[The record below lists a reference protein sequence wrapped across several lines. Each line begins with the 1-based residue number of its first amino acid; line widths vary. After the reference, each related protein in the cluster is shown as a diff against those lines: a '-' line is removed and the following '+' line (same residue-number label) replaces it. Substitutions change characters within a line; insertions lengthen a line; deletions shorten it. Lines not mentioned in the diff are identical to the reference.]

1 MGEKAATKQ
10 GWTQAMLRVVE
21 PKKGKE
27 NTLWE
32 WYFDFN
38 PKDYS
43 ITRAAEW
50 TAPTNQAGS
59 APAHYVGP
67 RPASLTVEM
76 FLDQSNLANGD
87 ISPIIS
93 KLISYVNP
101 ESNSKQK
108 QKPSAPHIH
117 FLWGGAISFKGYL
130 EQVAVKYT
138 LFRQNGNPIRG
149 TATLTLKEILTTPD
163 RQNPTSGGPPG
174 NRAHLVVAGD
184 TLASIAYAEYGNA
197 NQWRVLGDANPEVD
211 DPMRLR
217 PGTSLLIPP
226 A

>member
-1 MGEKAATKQ
+1 MNRT
-10 GWTQAMLRVVE
+10 WTPAKIIVVE
-21 PKKGKE
+21 PKDGAESK
-27 NTLWE
+27 LWE
-32 WYFDFN
+32 HTFEFN

-50 TAPTNQAGS
+50 AAPTNKKGS
-59 APAHYVGP
+59 VAPEYVGP
-67 RPASLTVEM
+67 RASSVTIEM
-76 FLDQSNLANGD
+76 FLDESDKEDGD
-87 ISPIIS
+87 ISKVVG
-93 KLISYVNP
+93 KLIGYVNP
-101 ESNSKQK
+101 EPKSSQK
-108 QKPSAPHIH
+108 QKPSAPHVQFI
-117 FLWGGAISFKGYL
+117 WGTSIEFKGYL

-149 TATLTLKEILTTPD
+149 TATLTLKEIVSTPG
-163 RQNPTSGGPPG
+163 RQNPTSGGVPG
-174 NRAHLVVAGD
+174 NRAHRVVAGD

-197 NQWRVLGDANPEVD
+197 NQWRVLGDANPDVD